1 MSHTHSKQLKA
12 RAEQFYFLP
21 NSGIDNLENQLDCLD
36 RARALVSVSL
46 LCKLHENQAVASWN
60 FEFIRALAWRQGK
73 I

>member
-21 NSGIDNLENQLDCLD
+21 DGGIDNLESQLGCLD

-60 FEFIRALAWRQGK
+60 LVFIRALA
-73 I
+73 